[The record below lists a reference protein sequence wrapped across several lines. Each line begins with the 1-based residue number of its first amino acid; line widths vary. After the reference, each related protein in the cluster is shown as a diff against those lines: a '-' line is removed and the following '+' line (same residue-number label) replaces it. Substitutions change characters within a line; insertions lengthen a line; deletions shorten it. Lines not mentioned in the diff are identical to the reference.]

1 MDPRRDQQRQLVVL
15 AVTVIGLSRL
25 LDGPL
30 VWLVAALLLA
40 AMLIGSLQ
48 VMGEG
53 EPAGVPVEALVTPS
67 IAAVGALGAIRI
79 VPLGI
84 GLAPALLLAGLL
96 IDRAL
101 TTELTVLAR
110 PTGPTSRDRAL
121 LLSLALLIAFVA
133 FTGVAAIIPGGLV
146 EPTRGGAGAGG
157 GNGQP
162 LSESGV
168 ALLALA
174 DAVVAG
180 LLGYRFAGLRVA
192 TVRDALW
199 SAVTYAAIIAIAA
212 GLLRAVS
219 LQRLL
224 GPAILT
230 LVLYLWDQ
238 FQGAAPSLRRDPRW
252 VGQALILVVLAFA
265 VVLWNVQ
272 LRS

>member
-1 MDPRRDQQRQLVVL
+1 MDAVARREQQRQLVVL

-30 VWLVAALLLA
+30 VWLVAVLLLA

-67 IAAVGALGAIRI
+67 VAAVGALGAIRV
-79 VPLGI
+79 VPLGV

-101 TTELTVLAR
+101 SIELTVLGR
-110 PTGPTSRDRAL
+110 PTGPTSRDRTI
-121 LLSLALLIAFVA
+121 LLSLSLLIAFVA
-133 FTGVAAIIPGGLV
+133 FTGVAAVIPGGLV
-146 EPTRGGAGAGG
+146 EPARSGPDSGG
-157 GNGQP
+157 Q
-162 LSESGV
+162 LSESGL

-199 SAVTYAAIIAIAA
+199 SAVTYAAVIAIAA

-238 FQGAAPSLRRDPRW
+238 FHGAAPSLRRDPRW
-252 VGQALILVVLAFA
+252 VGQALILVVLAVA

-272 LRS
+272 LRG